1 MLNILILS
9 LASQL
14 FVLNRLRSSG
24 VRKSIIIALILWG
37 LFWIVTGMIAGHDFG
52 SPFVEIFP
60 GRWAEILR
68 SLSMTWSIM
77 TVLAFFSFLAVDVFI
92 WITGMNIRRVFC
104 SVILSVIA
112 SLYCISEAY
121 FVTSRY
127 AVIPTTKLPESISRI
142 RIALLT
148 DVHIGGLSTYAHLQ
162 RIISLVNEAEPDM
175 LMLGGDIIDGRIKG
189 YRERELSL
197 LKDTAMKMRYGAF
210 AVNGNHEY
218 YHLLDEDVEEII
230 RECGFKLLIF
240 ERTEA
245 AGIVIIGLD
254 DALYGWLSPF
264 IKPDDKD
271 KFVLVLKHRPGL
283 PFDCDGKFDL
293 MLAGHTHG
301 GQFWPLGYF
310 KSMSQKSTQGLS
322 RKSGGYVY
330 VSNGAGFNGPPMRMF
345 AYPEVT
351 IIDIVR
357 ES

>member
-1 MLNILILS
+1 MSKLLFLS
-9 LASQL
+9 LVIQY
-14 FVLNRLRSSG
+14 FIYGRLKSSEVHRS
-24 VRKSIIIALILWG
+24 VIIAFVSWG
-37 LFWIVTGMIAGHDFG
+37 IFWFVTGCIAGYDFH
-52 SPFVEIFP
+52 SPLVEIFP

-68 SLSMTWSIM
+68 ALSMTWAIITILSFF
-77 TVLAFFSFLAVDVFI
+77 AFLGVDLLS
-92 WITGMNIRRVFC
+92 WLTGWHLRKILC
-104 SVILSVIA
+104 SVILTIIA
-112 SLYCISEAY
+112 SVYCICEAY
-121 FVTSRY
+121 FVTSRHI
-127 AVIPTTKLPESISRI
+127 VIPTNKLPEGMNRI

-175 LMLGGDIIDGRIKG
+175 LMLGGDIIDGRMKG

-197 LKDTAMKMRYGAF
+197 LRDTAIKMRYGAF

-218 YHLLDEDVEEII
+218 YHLLDEDVEQII
-230 RECGFKLLIF
+230 RDCGANLLIF

-254 DALYGWLSPF
+254 DALYGWLSPYV
-264 IKPDDKD
+264 KADDKD
-271 KFVLVLKHRPGL
+271 KFILVLKHRPGL
-283 PFDCDGKFDL
+283 PFDSEGKFDL
-293 MLAGHTHG
+293 MLSGHTHG

-322 RKSGGYVY
+322 QKAGGYVY